1 MAVYKIARCPVC
13 KYSRVAPSPQKTA
26 PLCPKTERHPD
37 ESPRL
42 VYSEKWYVRAAG
54 VSQYAV
60 SRKKSEAEAEER
72 KLLTNQ
78 AEGKSH
84 LNKIPSTTW
93 TAASEKFLDWAGQN
107 LTPKGAA
114 MYRSC
119 IGRLGNTFGGKNL
132 NRITSDMIEV
142 DYVAERRAEGV
153 KDSTINREITTLKR
167 LFSKCEEWRMASA
180 HEIRRVKKLDE
191 PDQCERFYSDDEI
204 SKILQECEVPIG
216 NRSKVGGRPPGP
228 HLKMIV
234 VLALNT
240 GMRKKNCLLLRRS
253 DIDFP
258 NRQIRITLVKKRK
271 NRRLTIP
278 MTKQLHDALL
288 QYMKS
293 MQVVDMNGWLFPT
306 PKRKTGDPIKPMRA
320 DADFGFDSALKRAR
334 IKQLECPECKDLMGP
349 HDPEKPLPEC
359 PTCRVTA
366 RWRREECFHTLRHTF
381 ASHWLQQMVEAGR
394 DVEGCLKILQEI
406 LGHTDI
412 KTTMRYLHVVEDT
425 KKRAM
430 DQFSIGG
437 SGEE

>member
-13 KYSRVAPSPQKTA
+13 KYSRVEPKPTKVA
-26 PLCPKTERHPD
+26 PLCPQTDRHP
-37 ESPRL
+37 EGSPQMVL
-42 VYSEKWYVRAAG
+42 SKKWYVRAAG
-54 VSQYAV
+54 IAQKAV
-60 SRKKSEAEAEER
+60 SAKKADAEAEER

-93 TAASEKFLDWAGQN
+93 AAASEKFLEWADQN

-119 IGRLGNTFGGKNL
+119 MGRLGNTFGGKNL
-132 NRITSDMIEV
+132 NRITSDMVEV
-142 DYVAERRAEGV
+142 DYVAERRTEGV

-167 LFSKCEEWRMASA
+167 LYSKCEEWRMASA

-204 SKILQECEVPIG
+204 KRIYQECEVPTG
-216 NRSKVGGRPPGP
+216 NRSKNGGRPVGP

-234 VLALNT
+234 LLALNT
-240 GMRKKNCLLLRRS
+240 GMRKKNCLELRRS
-253 DIDFP
+253 DIDFG
-258 NRQIRITLVKKRK
+258 NRHIRITLVKKRK

-278 MTKQLHDALL
+278 MTPRLHDALKDYVRY
-288 QYMKS
+288 Q
-293 MQVVDMNGWLFPT
+293 QVVDMNGWMFPT
-306 PKRKTGDPIKPMRA
+306 PRRKKGDPITPMRP
-320 DADFGFDSALKRAR
+320 DADFGFDAAIKRAG
-334 IKQLECPECKDLMGP
+334 IKQIECPKCGTVMGP
-349 HDPEKPLPEC
+349 HDPQKTLPEC
-359 PTCRVTA
+359 PRCRVTA
-366 RWRREECFHTLRHTF
+366 RWRRDECFHTLRHTF

-406 LGHTDI
+406 LGHTDM
-412 KTTMRYLHVVEDT
+412 KTTQRYLHVVEDT

-437 SGEE
+437 GEE